1 MVVELQISMIY
12 AGLLTLLF
20 FVLSVAVI
28 RLRWRDR
35 VGIGTGES
43 KDLEIATRI
52 HANFA
57 EYVPLMLLLLI
68 LIELTGASAMFLH
81 AMGGLLFV
89 ARICHA
95 LGLRM
100 SIGPS
105 WARTVGVLGTFIVL
119 LFQAGYLLG
128 YAFGMAV

>member
-1 MVVELQISMIY
+1 MAVELQISMIY
-12 AGLLTLLF
+12 AGLLTLLY

-35 VGIGTGES
+35 VGIGTGDS
-43 KDLEIATRI
+43 KDLEVATRI

-57 EYVPLMLLLLI
+57 EYVPLMLLLFVLM
-68 LIELTGASAMFLH
+68 ELSGASAALLH
-81 AMGGLLFV
+81 GLGGLFFV

-105 WARTVGVLGTFIVL
+105 WARTVGVLGTFSVL
-119 LFQAGYLLG
+119 LLQAGYMLG